1 MTIII
6 TDLLFFSRWYPY
18 RLTWRDTASIWRYQ
32 CRQADL
38 ERLVRWATRKR
49 LAGPRTHYQTLL
61 VDTEQRLLQCQL
73 RHPRLAWWL
82 RFIFG
87 LITQVFA
94 PRYHYQKGA
103 AAKYRMRNYSL
114 NWRGLE
120 KVVLLK

>member
-1 MTIII
+1 MTDII
-6 TDLLFFSRWYPY
+6 TDSLYNSRWYSH
-18 RLTWRDTASIWRYQ
+18 RLTLRDATTIWRYLY
-32 CRQADL
+32 RRADL
-38 ERLVRWATRKR
+38 ERLVHWATRKR
-49 LAGPRTHYQTLL
+49 LSGPRTHYQTLL

-94 PRYHYQKGA
+94 PRYHYRKGA

-114 NWRGLE
+114 NWKGLE